1 LSSQVCRYHDS
12 GAGTV
17 GTETKRG
24 DLQKCPLGGRRLGPQ
39 TTASPMGGP
48 AEVLLRIRI
57 LLGILFVIAGVIV
70 LGDVIVATTIST
82 IVIGAVRLLGTN
94 DCSGRALSGHVA
106 APPSSMMN
114 LRRFITRSP
123 RRRGRGA
130 SAARRVR

>member
-1 LSSQVCRYHDS
+1 
-12 GAGTV
+12 
-17 GTETKRG
+17 
-24 DLQKCPLGGRRLGPQ
+24 
-39 TTASPMGGP
+39 MGGP

-114 LRRFITRSP
+114 SRRFITQSP

-130 SAARRVR
+130 SAASCTIQPARRPRYFSGGSTSCTQT